1 MKSKVKQNEP
11 GSSLL
16 MFFMGVFL
24 GLLQMGYVFSVHM
37 MLSSTFNSYLYILTA
52 WLIGGIIGV
61 CSKRM
66 KSLPLV
72 LLAAVISYAISQFL
86 LSIAPFHKEFL
97 VVHASLS
104 SSGGILGGVLFK
116 LARPWF
122 THVRDMF
129 FHENNGFLCGIIAA
143 FIGTTLYGHAFVVIA
158 PMALAAMTQFARL
171 CTGITVMLPIRSGNN
186 PYAIVTSPSA
196 DFVAFDCLADR
207 GLIRQD
213 YE

>member
-1 MKSKVKQNEP
+1 MKSKAKQNEP

-16 MFFMGVFL
+16 MFSMGVFL

-37 MLSSTFNSYLYILTA
+37 MLSSTINSYLYILTA

-61 CSKRM
+61 CSQRM

-86 LSIAPFHKEFL
+86 LSIAPFHKELL
-97 VVHASLS
+97 VVHAALS
-104 SSGGILGGVLFK
+104 SSGGILGGVLFQH
-116 LARPWF
+116 ARPWF
-122 THVRDMF
+122 TYVRDMF

-158 PMALAAMTQFARL
+158 PIALAAITQFARL
-171 CTGITVMLPIRSGNN
+171 YTQITVIPTKSGNN
-186 PYAIVTSPSA
+186 PLSAVSGSPIPS
-196 DFVAFDCLADR
+196 
-207 GLIRQD
+207 
-213 YE
+213 